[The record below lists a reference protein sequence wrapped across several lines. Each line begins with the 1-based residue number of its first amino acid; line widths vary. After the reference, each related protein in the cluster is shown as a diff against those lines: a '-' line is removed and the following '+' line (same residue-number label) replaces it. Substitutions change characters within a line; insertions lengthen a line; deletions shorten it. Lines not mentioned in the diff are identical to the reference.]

1 MEPTIKEVTLLDT
14 ICKTIP
20 PINHEGW
27 KFIAIFA
34 VVTAILGAFVHA
46 LFWIGAVLTL
56 WCAYFFR
63 DPIRTVPT
71 RPGLI
76 VSPADG
82 TIQKIVKM
90 VPPVSLNLGTELRTR
105 ISIFLNVFDVHVN
118 RIPVQSKV
126 TLLHYHPG
134 AFLNASL
141 DKASDLNERQQITLS
156 LPDGKTIG
164 VVQIAGLV
172 ARRILC
178 TLKEGQSVTTGERLG
193 LIRFGSRV
201 DIYLPE
207 DVEPLVVEGQYALGG
222 ETVFA
227 DMNSPEAARSGSK
240 I

>member
-1 MEPTIKEVTLLDT
+1 MEPNTKEETLLDT

-20 PINHEGW
+20 PLHPEGW
-27 KFIAIFA
+27 KFVAIFA
-34 VVTAILGAFVHA
+34 VVTAVLGAFVHA
-46 LFWIGAVLTL
+46 LFWIGLVLTL

-63 DPIRTVPT
+63 DPIRTVPL

-82 TIQKIVKM
+82 KIQKITKM
-90 VPPVSLNLGTELRTR
+90 VPPLSLNLGTEPRIR

-118 RIPVQSKV
+118 RIPVQSNV
-126 TLLHYHPG
+126 TLLHYHAG

-141 DKASDLNERQQITLS
+141 DKASELNERQQITLT
-156 LPDGKTIG
+156 LADGKTVG

-178 TLKEGQSVTTGERLG
+178 TLKEGQQVATGERLG

-207 DVEPLVVEGQYALGG
+207 GVEPLVVEGQYALGG

-227 DMNSPEAARSGSK
+227 DMHSTETARSGSK